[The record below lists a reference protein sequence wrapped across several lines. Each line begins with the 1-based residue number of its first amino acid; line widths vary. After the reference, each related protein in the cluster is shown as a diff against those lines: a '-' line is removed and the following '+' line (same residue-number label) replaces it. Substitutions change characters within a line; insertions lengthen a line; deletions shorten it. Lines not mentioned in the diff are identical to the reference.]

1 MQGILLPIP
10 EFVNSSHFQILPQ
23 LCLDCRHLIPVRRDD
38 ADTPIP
44 LSLQTG
50 KDLLPNHIDLP
61 LIQVTAGVVAERCP
75 VHG

>member
-1 MQGILLPIP
+1 M
-10 EFVNSSHFQILPQ
+10 
-23 LCLDCRHLIPVRRDD
+23 RDD

-61 LIQVTAGVVAERCP
+61 LIQVTAIQTQLGQDLEVAT
-75 VHG
+75 VHKFRDWEKNTLPML